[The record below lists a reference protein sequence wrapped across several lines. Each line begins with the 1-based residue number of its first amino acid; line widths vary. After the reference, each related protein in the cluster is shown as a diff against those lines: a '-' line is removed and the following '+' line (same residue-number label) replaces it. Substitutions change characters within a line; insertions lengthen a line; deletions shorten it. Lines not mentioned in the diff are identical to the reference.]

1 MHARWFL
8 DSLESG
14 AGLAG
19 VSASEVT
26 GAVLRKAAAGVSVSA
41 TQYFVSALRAF
52 LRFCF
57 VEGLVETDLSPAAL
71 VVTGRRRSS
80 LPRAISK
87 GRRSVAAGRLGPAGG
102 AGAA

>member
-1 MHARWFL
+1 
-8 DSLESG
+8 
-14 AGLAG
+14 
-19 VSASEVT
+19 VT

-57 VEGLVETDLSPAAL
+57 VEGLVETDLSAAAL

-80 LPRAISK
+80 LPKAISK
-87 GRRSVAAGRLGPAGG
+87 AVHARVDRGALQTLGRCWALATGGRRWGG
-102 AGAA
+102 VTW